1 MLNNISLCG
10 RTTREFELKYIG
22 TGTAVATNTIAV
34 DRDFKNK
41 NGEYET
47 DFINIEVFGK
57 TAEFASNYIEK
68 GNLVAV
74 NGSLRI
80 DKYEKDGN
88 TVYYTK
94 VNVSTIQNIGK
105 ISRNSEKPE
114 RNNQPTFNANNS
126 INDDDVPF

>member
-34 DRDFKNK
+34 ERDYKNK

-57 TAEFASNYIEK
+57 SAEFASNYIEK
-68 GNLVAV
+68 GNLVTV

-80 DKYEKDGN
+80 DKYEKDGQ

-94 VNVSTIQNIGK
+94 VNVASIQNIGK
-105 ISRNSEKPE
+105 TGKSSNTGEQKPKFE
-114 RNNQPTFNANNS
+114 TTGNIT
-126 INDDDVPF
+126 DDEVPF

>member
-34 DRDFKNK
+34 ERDYKNK

-57 TAEFASNYIEK
+57 SAEFASNYIEK
-68 GNLVAV
+68 GNLVTV
-74 NGSLRI
+74 SGSLRI
-80 DKYEKDGN
+80 DKYEKDGQ

-94 VNVSTIQNIGK
+94 VNVASIQNIGK
-105 ISRNSEKPE
+105 TGKSSGGGEQKPKFE
-114 RNNQPTFNANNS
+114 TAGNIT
-126 INDDDVPF
+126 DDEVPF

>member
-10 RTTREFELKYIG
+10 RTTREFELRYIG
-22 TGTAVATNTIAV
+22 TGTAVATNTLAV

-68 GNLVAV
+68 GNLVTV

-80 DKYEKDGN
+80 DKYEKDGQ

-94 VNVSTIQNIGK
+94 VNVVSIQNIGK
-105 ISRNSEKPE
+105 TGKSSSGREQKPKFE
-114 RNNQPTFNANNS
+114 ATGS
-126 INDDDVPF
+126 ITDDEVPF

>member
-34 DRDFKNK
+34 ERDYKNK

-57 TAEFASNYIEK
+57 SAEFASNYIEK
-68 GNLVAV
+68 GNLVTV

-80 DKYEKDGN
+80 DKYEKDGQ

-94 VNVSTIQNIGK
+94 VNVASIQNIGK
-105 ISRNSEKPE
+105 TGKSGNTSEQKPKFE
-114 RNNQPTFNANNS
+114 TTGS
-126 INDDDVPF
+126 ITDDEVPF

>member
-10 RTTREFELKYIG
+10 RTTREFELRYIG

-34 DRDFKNK
+34 ERDYKNK

-57 TAEFASNYIEK
+57 SAEFASNYIEK
-68 GNLVAV
+68 GNLVTV

-80 DKYEKDGN
+80 DKYEKDGQ

-94 VNVSTIQNIGK
+94 VNVASIQNIGK
-105 ISRNSEKPE
+105 TGKSCNTGEQKPRFE
-114 RNNQPTFNANNS
+114 TTGS
-126 INDDDVPF
+126 ITDGEVPF

>member
-10 RTTREFELKYIG
+10 RTTREFELMYIG

-34 DRDFKNK
+34 DRDYKNK

-57 TAEFASNYIEK
+57 SAEFASNYIEK
-68 GNLVAV
+68 GNLVTV
-74 NGSLRI
+74 NGRLRI
-80 DKYEKDGN
+80 DKYEKDGQ

-94 VNVSTIQNIGK
+94 VNVASIQNIGK
-105 ISRNSEKPE
+105 TSKNNEKPE
-114 RNNQPTFNANNS
+114 HNNQPTFNANNS
-126 INDDDVPF
+126 IKDDDVPF

>member
-34 DRDFKNK
+34 ERDYKNK

-57 TAEFASNYIEK
+57 SAEFASNYIEK
-68 GNLVAV
+68 GNLVTV

-80 DKYEKDGN
+80 DKYEKDGQ

-94 VNVSTIQNIGK
+94 VNVSSIQNIGK
-105 ISRNSEKPE
+105 TGKSGNTGEQKPKFE
-114 RNNQPTFNANNS
+114 TAGS
-126 INDDDVPF
+126 ITDDEVPF

>member
-10 RTTREFELKYIG
+10 RTTRDFELKYIG

-105 ISRNSEKPE
+105 TSKNNENLE
-114 RNNQPTFNANNS
+114 HNNQPTFNASNS

>member
-34 DRDFKNK
+34 ERDYKNK

-57 TAEFASNYIEK
+57 SAEFASNYIEK
-68 GNLVAV
+68 GNLVTV

-80 DKYEKDGN
+80 DKYEKDGQ

-94 VNVSTIQNIGK
+94 VNVSSIQNIGK
-105 ISRNSEKPE
+105 TGKSGNTGEQKPKFE
-114 RNNQPTFNANNS
+114 TTGS
-126 INDDDVPF
+126 IADDEVPF

>member
-34 DRDFKNK
+34 ERDYKNK

-57 TAEFASNYIEK
+57 SAEFASNYIEK
-68 GNLVAV
+68 GNLVTV

-80 DKYEKDGN
+80 DKYEKDGQ

-94 VNVSTIQNIGK
+94 VNVASIQNIVKTGK
-105 ISRNSEKPE
+105 SGNTGEQKPKFE
-114 RNNQPTFNANNS
+114 TAGS
-126 INDDDVPF
+126 ITDDEVPF